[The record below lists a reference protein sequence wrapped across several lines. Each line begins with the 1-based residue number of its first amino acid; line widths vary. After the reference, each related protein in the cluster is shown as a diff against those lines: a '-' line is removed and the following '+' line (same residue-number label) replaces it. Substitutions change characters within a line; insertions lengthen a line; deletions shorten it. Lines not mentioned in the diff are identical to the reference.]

1 MFTERSPIHINDSK
15 QSDRKHLV
23 YHVTIHQFAQAFLP
37 SMREQLYGG
46 KTSWHSVSTINA
58 KRLKMAFKKKGLRM
72 AGIHT
77 EMHDAMKLQILSN
90 AMTITR
96 LS

>member
-1 MFTERSPIHINDSK
+1 MLSSRLVKQKINWVRSVHTAKPIHINDSK

-58 KRLKMAFKKKGLRM
+58 KRLKMAF
-72 AGIHT
+72 
-77 EMHDAMKLQILSN
+77 
-90 AMTITR
+90 
-96 LS
+96 